1 MVLCFLDIFLV
12 KDTYFLSKNYLFRII
27 FFRGFEVFK
36 VLKVIVGVEAIE
48 IFRNFAFVMKR
59 SRVIYG
65 TIMLAVYLCW
75 MLSATCFVHTHDYS
89 WGKVTHSHPYS
100 DSRHTHTQSAC
111 QLIDYL
117 DWAVAEKA
125 ADTVAVAVGF
135 VVLGKVDRPDIRVV
149 DASVCARSLR
159 APPVFPIS

>member
-1 MVLCFLDIFLV
+1 
-12 KDTYFLSKNYLFRII
+12 
-27 FFRGFEVFK
+27 
-36 VLKVIVGVEAIE
+36 
-48 IFRNFAFVMKR
+48 MKR

-65 TIMLAVYLCW
+65 TIMLAAYLCW
-75 MLSATCFVHTHDYS
+75 MLSATCFVHTHNYS

-100 DSRHTHTQSAC
+100 DSRHTHSQSAC
-111 QLIDYL
+111 QLIGYL